1 MPHPFSAKGL
11 KVDPKN
17 TECLIKLGHKIK
29 ARDNEGRGSQ
39 GSWPPE
45 TMPLKW
51 EPQKWPHECTLPW
64 PRQNRGTGT
73 CPGFMTT
80 ATQEERLVPGD
91 IQTSVLN
98 DTASPHLIKRLA

>member
-1 MPHPFSAKGL
+1 MPHPLSAKDL

-39 GSWPPE
+39 GSWSPE

-51 EPQKWPHECTLPW
+51 EPQKRPHPCTLPSPDRMRLPWDLSWLHDHGHSGRKRGW
-64 PRQNRGTGT
+64 P
-73 CPGFMTT
+73 
-80 ATQEERLVPGD
+80 
-91 IQTSVLN
+91 
-98 DTASPHLIKRLA
+98 